1 MRLNKHQ
8 IVSNMVLKT
17 PKCKTCCDHLTISIN
32 LNLFLFDTLGEYK
45 PEKNEKIQS
54 AVFPV
59 THVMGKQCVYPLPSS
74 SFPILTTQDRFQTVL
89 VS

>member
-45 PEKNEKIQS
+45 PEKMKKYNLLYSQLL
-54 AVFPV
+54 
-59 THVMGKQCVYPLPSS
+59 M
-74 SFPILTTQDRFQTVL
+74 
-89 VS
+89 